1 MREIVIFLN
10 KFGTNAFVL
19 NIPFVNRNV
28 AGMYRAFS
36 ARVPK
41 YVLI

>member
-10 KFGTNAFVL
+10 EFGTNAFVL

-28 AGMYRAFS
+28 AGMYGAFS
-36 ARVPK
+36 TRIPE
-41 YVLI
+41 YILI

>member
-10 KFGTNAFVL
+10 EFDINAFVL
-19 NIPFVNRNV
+19 NISFVNRNV
-28 AGMYRAFS
+28 AGIYEAFS
-36 ARVPK
+36 ARVLE